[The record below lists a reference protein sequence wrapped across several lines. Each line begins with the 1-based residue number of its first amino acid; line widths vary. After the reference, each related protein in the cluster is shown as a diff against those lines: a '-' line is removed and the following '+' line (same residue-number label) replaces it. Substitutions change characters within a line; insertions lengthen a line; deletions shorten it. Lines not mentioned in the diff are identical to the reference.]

1 VLKSATELKR
11 AVAVCSG
18 QIAACKESGLTN
30 FSHIHRSACRRIV
43 GKNSLN
49 RAIRP
54 RLGRRIRSRLCRSC
68 RLRGGGA
75 ASRFASILE
84 RGPPGSSAMRAFPAR
99 ILCAS
104 RISNSVLRDRRLAGA
119 VTRQPV

>member
-1 VLKSATELKR
+1 MAEKPLSCNGCGRSVKAQRITYVLKSATELKR

-30 FSHIHRSACRRIV
+30 FYIHRSACRRIV

-54 RLGRRIRSRLCRSC
+54 RLGRRIRLRLCRSC

-84 RGPPGSSAMRAFPAR
+84 RG
-99 ILCAS
+99 
-104 RISNSVLRDRRLAGA
+104 
-119 VTRQPV
+119 

>member
-1 VLKSATELKR
+1 MAEKPLWCNGGGRSVRPQRTKYVLKSATELKR

-54 RLGRRIRSRLCRSC
+54 RLGKRIRSRLCRSC

-84 RGPPGSSAMRAFPAR
+84 RG
-99 ILCAS
+99 
-104 RISNSVLRDRRLAGA
+104 
-119 VTRQPV
+119 